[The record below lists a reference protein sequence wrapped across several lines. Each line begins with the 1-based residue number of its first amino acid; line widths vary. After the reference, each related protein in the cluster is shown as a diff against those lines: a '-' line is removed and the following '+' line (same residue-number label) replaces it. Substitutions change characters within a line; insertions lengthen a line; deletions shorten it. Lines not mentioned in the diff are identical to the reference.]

1 MIDTSNQAGALSA
14 AERSYLTSKV
24 RGRSWEDPMP
34 EGDSQ
39 EELPHVRGQ
48 GHRPREPG
56 CDGAGPAKRS
66 YPASEARDDGREELY
81 CNQGQGQQARGATPR
96 LRPGV
101 VTEARGGNPG
111 GATPCLRPGPAA
123 GRSNPV
129 SKEWWLHG
137 SRRA

>member
-56 CDGAGPAKRS
+56 CNGAGPAKRS
-66 YPASEARDDGREELY
+66 YPASEAWDDGREELY

-101 VTEARGGNPG
+101 VPEARGGSQEEQPH
-111 GATPCLRPGPAA
+111 A
-123 GRSNPV
+123 
-129 SKEWWLHG
+129 
-137 SRRA
+137 